1 MSDDRGWL
9 EPAVAAQPSKVIGD
23 VVGFDRIHGLDAI
36 GNKGRDEIAKIPTVR
51 FEGRG
56 REASLDADVGQK
68 FTNRLVEAG
77 AIHHH
82 G

>member
-1 MSDDRGWL
+1 M
-9 EPAVAAQPSKVIGD
+9 IGD
-23 VVGFDRIHGLDAI
+23 VVRLDRIHRLDAI
-36 GNKGRDEIAKIPTVR
+36 GDQGRDEIAKISTVR
-51 FEGRG
+51 FERRG